1 MQQPTDQIAGK
12 VCDEKNRDE
21 CGAFQKQRRQVPP
34 LRGVTRRGLSP
45 LRCKDKPRDQAQQR
59 KNFAK
64 KTSKKPSQTEESQD
78 AGKNHVDPVHSPKPL
93 RARAKLPYARQNPRR
108 IIPLC
113 TRLEQSIE
121 PFEMPQ
127 TRPLAGALLTQPEVL
142 SPTRSLACRRSCQR
156 PSASPVSSLYRDLER
171 PARRLRRC
179 WPE

>member
-64 KTSKKPSQTEESQD
+64 KTSKKPSQTKESQD
-78 AGKNHVDPVHSPKPL
+78 AGKNHVDPVHSPEPL
-93 RARAKLPYARQNPRR
+93 SARSNLPSARHNPRS
-108 IIPLC
+108 IIPDC
-113 TRLEQSIE
+113 ARLEQSIG
-121 PFEMPQ
+121 PIDLPQ
-127 TRPLAGALLTQPEVL
+127 TRQLAGALV
-142 SPTRSLACRRSCQR
+142 SPTAVL
-156 PSASPVSSLYRDLER
+156 
-171 PARRLRRC
+171 
-179 WPE
+179 

>member
-78 AGKNHVDPVHSPKPL
+78 AGKNHVDPVHSPEPL
-93 RARAKLPYARQNPRR
+93 RPRAETAELAHTRHNPRE

-113 TRLEQSIE
+113 TRLGQSIE
-121 PFEMPQ
+121 PF
-127 TRPLAGALLTQPEVL
+127 
-142 SPTRSLACRRSCQR
+142 
-156 PSASPVSSLYRDLER
+156 
-171 PARRLRRC
+171 
-179 WPE
+179 